1 MNPQTMTDKPQ
12 IIRFDRDTTFRL
24 ACRETDILLCLR
36 TDMFSSK
43 VKIVDFWH
51 MQPGNHVTI
60 TNRFDDLPVWF
71 TLCAYE
77 VYNTFAYRLLEWK
90 KAGNTIPMDPTS
102 GPNIWRVLAGDR
114 IVWIGDDRP
123 EYTGV
128 DGILRIFDFRE
139 CALAAGETGNNS
151 IESILSFGTPPENLG
166 EKRTEQFRSALIYVA
181 GMGIP
186 RSVSM
191 DGWGLG

>member
-1 MNPQTMTDKPQ
+1 MNTVNQPTIVRYGK
-12 IIRFDRDTTFRL
+12 DTTFRL
-24 ACRETDILLCLR
+24 PCRPTDLFLWLR
-36 TDMFSSK
+36 TGLLSK
-43 VKIVDFWH
+43 GPNVVDFWH

-60 TNRFDDLPVWF
+60 TNRFDDLPGWF
-71 TLCAYE
+71 TLCAFE
-77 VYNTFAYRLLEWK
+77 VYNTFAYRLLEWN
-90 KAGNTIPMDPTS
+90 KAGNTIPMDPTT

-128 DGILRIFDFRE
+128 NGILRIFDFRE
-139 CALAAGETGNNS
+139 CALAAGESGNNS
-151 IESILSFGTPPENLG
+151 IEGILSFGTPPEDLG
-166 EKRTEQFRSALIYVA
+166 EKRTEQFRSALTYVA

-186 RSVSM
+186 RSVSL